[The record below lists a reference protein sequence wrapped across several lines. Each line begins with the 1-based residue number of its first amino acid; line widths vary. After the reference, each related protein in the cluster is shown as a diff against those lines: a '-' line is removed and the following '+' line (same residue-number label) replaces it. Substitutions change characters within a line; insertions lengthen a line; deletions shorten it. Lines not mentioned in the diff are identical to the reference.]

1 MSVLI
6 GREKFGTWGNAAL
19 PTQPG
24 DLAKTR
30 STRRLF
36 VIRSMVAG
44 GLEALVE
51 HVRGSPGDLRR
62 KRNGFEARGVVV
74 KREDGG

>member
-1 MSVLI
+1 
-6 GREKFGTWGNAAL
+6 
-19 PTQPG
+19 
-24 DLAKTR
+24 
-30 STRRLF
+30 
-36 VIRSMVAG
+36 MVAG

-62 KRNGFEARGVVV
+62 KRNGFEVRGVVV